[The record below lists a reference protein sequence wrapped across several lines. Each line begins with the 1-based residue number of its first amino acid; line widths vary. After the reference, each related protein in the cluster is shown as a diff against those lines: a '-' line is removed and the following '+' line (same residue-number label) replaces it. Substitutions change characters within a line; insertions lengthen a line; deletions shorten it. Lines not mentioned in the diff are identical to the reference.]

1 MAVTAVLRSDTVSV
15 PGGLRQE
22 VLRGGQGPALLW
34 LHGVRAIEADDP
46 LVGALTSRFSVVAP
60 VAPGFND
67 LEEITDLQDVH
78 DLALHY
84 DDLLNALGWETAAV
98 CGHSF
103 GAMIAAE
110 LAAHFPR
117 RVSRLVL
124 VSPLGLWNDEYP
136 VADLF
141 AVKYPDMGRL
151 LYADAGLADGSAAAA
166 LDVDQLVRT
175 AQGLTAV
182 AKWVWPLP
190 DKGLG
195 RRLRRITAPALVVFG
210 SEDALVS
217 PRYADDFVARIPDAR
232 AEIVP
237 GAGHMVPE
245 ERRERVLELIEGFLP
260 QGRTER

>member
-1 MAVTAVLRSDTVSV
+1 MAVSAVLRSEVVAV

-22 VLRGGQGPALLW
+22 VVRGGEGPPLLW
-34 LHGVRAIEADDP
+34 LHGVQAVEAGDP
-46 LVGALTSRFSVVAP
+46 FVGALASRFSVVAP
-60 VAPGFND
+60 IAPGFND

-84 DDLLNALGWETAAV
+84 DDLLTALGWDTALVA
-98 CGHSF
+98 GHSF

-124 VSPLGLWNDEYP
+124 VSPLGLWNDAYP

-151 LYADAGLADGSAAAA
+151 LYADASLADGSAAA

-210 SEDALVS
+210 SEDALV
-217 PRYADDFVARIPDAR
+217 PARYADDFVARIPDAR
-232 AEIVP
+232 AEIVR
-237 GAGHMVPE
+237 GAGHMLPE
-245 ERRERVLELIEGFLP
+245 ERRERVLELVSGFL
-260 QGRTER
+260 GTAG

>member
-1 MAVTAVLRSDTVSV
+1 MAVSTVLRSETVTV

-22 VLRGGQGPALLW
+22 VVRGGQGPALLW
-34 LHGVRAIEADDP
+34 LHGVQAAETGDP
-46 LVGALTSRFSVVAP
+46 LVSALASRFSVVAP
-60 VAPGFND
+60 IAPGFND

-84 DDLLNALGWETAAV
+84 DDLLNALGWDTAFVA
-98 CGHSF
+98 GHSF
-103 GAMIAAE
+103 GAMIGAE

-124 VSPLGLWNDEYP
+124 VSPLGLWNDAYP

-151 LYADAGLADGSAAAA
+151 LYADAALADGSAAAA
-166 LDVDQLVRT
+166 LDVDEMVKT

-195 RRLRRITAPALVVFG
+195 KRLRRITAPALVMFG
-210 SEDALVS
+210 SEDALV
-217 PRYADDFVARIPDAR
+217 PARYAEDFVARIPDAR

-237 GAGHMVPE
+237 GAGHMLPE
-245 ERRERVLELIEGFLP
+245 ERRERVLELIEGFL
-260 QGRTER
+260 GEGGAG